1 MTFTYGSS
9 LAALNIGRHLSNVSL
24 KLNRSLEKLSTGSRL
39 NRASDGAADMMIS
52 ETLNSQIRGFDVA
65 SSNIQQGLNYLNTAD
80 SALQLINDHLQ
91 NIRDIAVAASN
102 TFTTADQFSAYQAS
116 LQAEIAAIN
125 SISDNAKLDGNV
137 LLDGSLSGAAFNV
150 QVGSNSGDTIDIR
163 TAFADN
169 AATTLGVSQ
178 STLASVANAT
188 TLLGQ
193 ADTAIAA
200 LNSNIA
206 IVGGLESR
214 LNDQL
219 DYLSIARTNTAAA
232 QSSIRDTDV
241 ASETSNLTRLQIIQ
255 QAAAYALAQANIQP
269 QLALKLLP

>member
-1 MTFTYGSS
+1 MTFTYGSNI
-9 LAALNIGRHLSNVSL
+9 AALNIGTQLARVSFQ
-24 KLNRSLEKLSTGSRL
+24 LNKSLERLSTGSRL
-39 NRASDGAADMMIS
+39 NHASDGAADMMVS
-52 ETLNSQIRGFDVA
+52 ETMTSQIRGFDVA
-65 SSNIQQGLNYLNTAD
+65 TSNVQLGLSYLDTAD
-80 SALQLINDHLQ
+80 SAMQQINDHLQ

-102 TFTTADQFSAYQAS
+102 TATTADQFTAYQAS
-116 LQAEIAAIN
+116 LQAEIASID
-125 SISDNAKLDGNV
+125 SISANTKLDGNV
-137 LLDGSLSGAAFNV
+137 LLDGSLSGAAFNI
-150 QVGSNSGDTIDIR
+150 QVGTNSGDTVDMK

-169 AATTLGVSQ
+169 SATTLGVSQ

-200 LNSNIA
+200 LNSNLA
-206 IVGGLESR
+206 IVGGFESR
-214 LNDQL
+214 MNDQL
-219 DYLSIARTNTAAA
+219 NYLSIAQTNTSSA